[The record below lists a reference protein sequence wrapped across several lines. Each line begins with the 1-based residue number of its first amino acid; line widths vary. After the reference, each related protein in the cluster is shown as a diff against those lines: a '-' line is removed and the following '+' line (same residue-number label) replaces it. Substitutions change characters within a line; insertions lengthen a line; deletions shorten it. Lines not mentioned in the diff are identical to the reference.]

1 VLSRM
6 RYIVEW
12 RGRDRKPRADF
23 HGQRDLGKNPL
34 RSAEKKT
41 RRQVRPPWIWLNGL
55 GIGMG
60 LTNGSH
66 TTEAQQECGASVVKA
81 VERAPQFSDRARAQR
96 ERENGLSA
104 C

>member
-1 VLSRM
+1 VAAGLYAPGRQSPRRLQIPTLARFGEKSVAVSR
-6 RYIVEW
+6 
-12 RGRDRKPRADF
+12 G
-23 HGQRDLGKNPL
+23 
-34 RSAEKKT
+34 EKKT

-66 TTEAQQECGASVVKA
+66 TAEAQQECGASVVKA

-96 ERENGLSA
+96 ERENGPSA
-104 C
+104 R